1 MLEKKVVKLV
11 AIMLVSC
18 MVLMCTAL
26 FYLPELRGAVGD
38 LIHRNDTSRFSME
51 QLFGGEAVLVP
62 KDVEAV
68 DEDLSEFESHIE
80 KRLAFDLPDGV
91 KATDIS
97 ITNDYLTRT
106 ITMAIPRADESY
118 FNSRPLSGSS
128 LHIEEIS
135 TEPGPIQGTIEIHT
149 DKVYE
154 LSCYY
159 TDTTLYMDFV
169 DPHEVY
175 DYVVVID
182 PGHGGRV
189 PGTVKGGYS
198 EKDINLAIALELRA
212 ALMKSD
218 LNIGV
223 YCTRTD
229 DTNPDFPERVALA
242 NESDADVF
250 VSIHNNSMAGRGRAT
265 TKGVEALYNEED
277 ASGQSLA
284 LATLLQD
291 YVSVEAGAVNRGVV
305 KGADIYVVR
314 NCNVPATLVEVG
326 FMTHGDELKKL
337 ASAQYQWQVGQA
349 LCHGIEDWLLNKEKK

>member
-11 AIMLVSC
+11 AVMLISC

-26 FYLPELRGAVGD
+26 FYLPELRGAIGD
-38 LIHRNDTSRFSME
+38 IIHKNDSSRFTVQ
-51 QLFGGEAVLVP
+51 QLFGDEAVLVP
-62 KDVEAV
+62 KEVESV
-68 DEDLSEFESHIE
+68 DEGDVDLETHIE
-80 KRLAFDLPDGV
+80 QRLAFELPEGV
-91 KATDIS
+91 KATDIT
-97 ITNDYLTRT
+97 IENDYLHRT
-106 ITMAIPRADESY
+106 INMTIPRADEAY
-118 FNSRPLSGSS
+118 FESRPLSGSS
-128 LHIEEIS
+128 LHIEEIG
-135 TEPGPIQGTIEIHT
+135 TEPGEIQGTVEIRT
-149 DKVYE
+149 DRVYE
-154 LSCYY
+154 ISCYY
-159 TDTTLYMDFV
+159 TDTTLYMDFA
-169 DPHEVY
+169 DSHDIY

-198 EKDINLAIALELRA
+198 EKDINLAIALELRS

-229 DTNPDFPERVALA
+229 DTNPDFEDRVALA
-242 NESDADVF
+242 NESNADVF
-250 VSIHNNSMAGRGRAT
+250 VSIHNNSMAGRGRST

-277 ASGQSLA
+277 TTGQSLA

-291 YVSVEAGAVNRGVV
+291 YVSSEAGAVNRGVV
-305 KGADIYVVR
+305 KGSDIYVVR
-314 NCNVPATLVEVG
+314 NCQVPGTLVEVG

-349 LCHGIEDWLLNKEKK
+349 LCHGIEEWLEK

>member
-1 MLEKKVVKLV
+1 MTERKVVKLV
-11 AIMLVSC
+11 AIMLISC

-38 LIHRNDTSRFSME
+38 LFHIKESSKFSVQ
-51 QLFGGEAVLVP
+51 QLFDDEAVLVP
-62 KDVEAV
+62 KEVEAV
-68 DEDLSEFESHIE
+68 PNSTVDVESHIE
-80 KRLAFDLPDGV
+80 KRLAFSLPDGV
-91 KATDIS
+91 KATDIN
-97 ITNDYLTRT
+97 IVNDYTHRMVNLT
-106 ITMAIPRADESY
+106 IPRADESY
-118 FNSRPLSGSS
+118 FENRPLSGSS
-128 LHIEEIS
+128 LHIEEIA
-135 TEPGPIQGTIEIHT
+135 TNPGPIQGTVTIST
-149 DKVYE
+149 DRVYE
-154 LSCYY
+154 ISCYY
-159 TDTTLYMDFV
+159 TDTTLYMDFI
-169 DPHEVY
+169 DPHEIY

-189 PGTVKGGYS
+189 PGTVKSGYS

-218 LNIGV
+218 MNIGV

-229 DTNPDFPERVALA
+229 DTNPDFEDRVALA

-250 VSIHNNSMAGRGRAT
+250 VSIHNNSMAGRGKSS
-265 TKGVEALYNEED
+265 TKGVEALYNEND

-305 KGADIYVVR
+305 KGSDIYVVR
-314 NCNVPATLVEVG
+314 SCEVPGTLVEVG
-326 FMTHGDELKKL
+326 FMTHSDELKKL

-349 LCHGIEDWLLNKEKK
+349 LCHGIEEWLSK

>member
-1 MLEKKVVKLV
+1 MLEKKVVKLI
-11 AIMLVSC
+11 AIMLISC

-26 FYLPELRGAVGD
+26 FYLPELRNAVGE
-38 LIHRNDTSRFSME
+38 LFHPKNQFSMQ
-51 QLFGGEAVLVP
+51 QLFGDEAVLVP

-68 DEDLSEFESHIE
+68 DEDVTDLESHIE
-80 KRLAFDLPDGV
+80 KRLAFTLPQGV

-97 ITNDYLTRT
+97 ISNDYLHRK
-106 ITMAIPRADESY
+106 IDMAIPGADEAY
-118 FNSRPLSGSS
+118 FDSRPLSGSS

-135 TEPGPIQGTIEIHT
+135 TEPGSIQGTIEIYT

-154 LSCYY
+154 ISCYY

-175 DYVVVID
+175 DYIVVID

-229 DTNPDFPERVALA
+229 DTNPDFEDRVGLA
-242 NESDADVF
+242 NESNADVF
-250 VSIHNNSMAGRGRAT
+250 VSIHNNSMAGRGKST

-277 ASGQSLA
+277 LTGRSEA
-284 LATLLQD
+284 LATLLENH
-291 YVSVEAGAVNRGVV
+291 VSVEAGAVNRGLV
-305 KGADIYVVR
+305 KGSDIYVVK
-314 NCNVPATLVEVG
+314 NTTVPATLVEVG

-349 LCHGIEDWLLNKEKK
+349 LCHGIEEWLGK